1 MRRTHVPQVTVDLDK
16 DMLINHTKGIEFKL
30 QGLGDAG
37 TFPYVENFFDYVI
50 RACHSIHMIN
60 FVVGFF

>member
-1 MRRTHVPQVTVDLDK
+1 VDLDK

-37 TFPYVENFFDYVI
+37 TFPYVESFFHYVI

-60 FVVGFF
+60 FVVGFFR